1 MQQKIENQQGV
12 RKKHN
17 NAEQKKPGKD
27 AQAEGVADSS
37 SKKVTRASVTRA
49 GKGDDISDARQSGKE
64 VKKLP
69 TRGRS
74 KKGTENGSIAKFLK
88 KDNRKAHSSDLT
100 FAQDLAEAADGF
112 EAKATEVATREPY
125 SANQPAEVTG
135 GTMREYQ
142 LAGLDWLV
150 SLYENGLNGIL
161 ADEMGLGK
169 TVQTI
174 SLLAHL
180 RSKGTMGPFLVVAPL
195 STLSNWVDE
204 FGKWTPGIP
213 TLLYHGSPSERA
225 EFRRTRLSVKSLKE
239 FPVVCT
245 SYEIC
250 MNDRK
255 FLSQFSWKF
264 VIIVRQS
271 CPISLQT
278 LY

>member
-12 RKKHN
+12 RKKHS
-17 NAEQKKPGKD
+17 NAEQKKTERD
-27 AQAEGVADSS
+27 AEAEGVTDSS
-37 SKKVTRASVTRA
+37 PRKVTRALATRV
-49 GKGDDISDARQSGKE
+49 GKRDDIGDAQRSATK

-74 KKGTENGSIAKFLK
+74 KKGTENGSITKFLK
-88 KDNRKAHSSDLT
+88 KDNRKAHSGDLT
-100 FAQDLAEAADGF
+100 FAEDVAEAADGF
-112 EAKATEVATREPY
+112 ETKATDLATREPY
-125 SANQPAEVTG
+125 SAHQPAEVTG

-204 FGKWTPGIP
+204 FGKWTPSIP
-213 TLLYHGSPSERA
+213 TLLYHGSPTERA

-264 VIIVRQS
+264 VIIVR
-271 CPISLQT
+271 
-278 LY
+278 

>member
-12 RKKHN
+12 RKKHIHV
-17 NAEQKKPGKD
+17 EEKKTGKD
-27 AQAEGVADSS
+27 AKAGVADSS
-37 SKKVTRASVTRA
+37 PRKITRASASRV
-49 GKGDDISDARQSGKE
+49 GKGDDSNGAQQSAPE

-74 KKGTENGSIAKFLK
+74 KKGAENGSITKFLK
-88 KDNRKAHSSDLT
+88 KDNRKAHSGDLT
-100 FAQDLAEAADGF
+100 FTEDLAEAADGF
-112 EAKATEVATREPY
+112 ETKATDLTTGEPFP
-125 SANQPAEVTG
+125 ARQPAEVTG

-204 FGKWTPGIP
+204 FGKWTPSIP
-213 TLLYHGSPSERA
+213 TLLYHGSPPERA
-225 EFRRTRLSVKSLKE
+225 ELRRTRLSVKSLKD

-264 VIIVRQS
+264 VIIVRRS
-271 CPISLQT
+271 WTISVQT